1 MVQPYSMNK
10 QELEAMLPSCR
21 LLCKTGA
28 TASYIPILQQADPLK
43 LGVALALKDGRICT
57 AGDYGDFF
65 SIQSIIKVLIFACC
79 LLDNDIETVTKKVSV
94 EPTSDSFNS
103 IKNLELKNNN
113 KPLNPMINAGAI
125 ACMSLVYGTS
135 SKDKVSRIL
144 DLIRPM
150 AGRDDIRVDTDIY
163 RSEKLTGYRNR
174 ALAYYMQSTGILASE
189 QDVEELLDAYFQAC
203 SISVNCVDLARIG
216 FVLACNGT
224 DINNSEILPKQIARV
239 LKATMMMC
247 GMYNES
253 GRVAVRIG
261 LPTKS
266 GVGGGIMSLI
276 PNQMGIGIFGPAL
289 NDAGSSVAGL
299 ALLEQISRR
308 LDASIF

>member
-1 MVQPYSMNK
+1 MIEPYAMSK
-10 QELEAMLPSCR
+10 QELETMLSSCR
-21 LLCKTGA
+21 SLCKTGK

-43 LGVALALKDGRICT
+43 LGVALALKDGQLCT
-57 AGDYGDFF
+57 AGDYGDYF

-79 LLDNDIETVTKKVSV
+79 LLDNDIDTVTKKVSV

-125 ACMSLVYGTS
+125 ACLSLVCGTT

-174 ALAYYMQSTGILASE
+174 ALAYYMQSTGILESE

-203 SISVNCVDLARIG
+203 SISVSCIDLAHIG
-216 FVLACNGT
+216 LVLAANGT
-224 DINNSEILPKQIARV
+224 DINNIEIIPKQIARV

-289 NDAGSSVAGL
+289 DDAGSSAAGL